1 MKIAAVSADGESIN
15 EHFGRAQTV
24 YVIDVD
30 DDGAEIAREARPGM
44 GACLCD
50 GNGDHDVH
58 GYVENLNDCAYVLAA
73 RIGPGVVRALNARN
87 ISAFELSG
95 DIDAAIGKIAD
106 YEKKRKSRKTGG
118 NQ

>member
-1 MKIAAVSADGESIN
+1 MKIAAVSADGVSVN

-24 YVIDVD
+24 YVLTVD
-30 DDGAEIAREARPGM
+30 EDGAETARETRPGM

-58 GYVENLNDCAYVLAA
+58 GYVENLEDCDYVLAA

-87 ISAFELSG
+87 ISAFELEGS
-95 DIDAAIGKIAD
+95 IETAVRKITD
-106 YEKKRKSRKTGG
+106 YENKKKSRKTGG
-118 NQ
+118 KV